1 MPLKSFKLYGIR
13 DIDYDAVVAKYR
25 LCCEEGEK
33 EIDVSSINMYHCNP
47 DDIKYIV
54 KKAPRKPLMDDT
66 RIKNKA
72 IYLIH
77 TIAYR
82 QQTSRENDED
92 GAPIQYSVLQDVL
105 GDDAYE
111 LLKSLKELGYI
122 SVSSIYEEGK
132 TSKRYKVLKDIV
144 TGQSNNAAILKYI
157 EKSRQILNDSISKRL
172 SSATF
177 TKEYGDTF
185 ADTYVKNLNKFKITD
200 KDGFEEFV
208 SARIAQNPNT
218 EAYYDYIREGF
229 RNNLKIYSIDG
240 NNRIYHILTSL
251 KRELKKY
258 LNISFSIDCSNSH
271 PLLFNYFIYI
281 SKNFSISDSYNISS
295 ILASIPSS
303 EFLVTSP
310 NFHYDTEKLRN
321 ALVNNNIDKRK
332 IARFG
337 DDELLY
343 LWKTI
348 NGCFWDDILAE
359 HQGEDLDRAEIK
371 QKMFA
376 EVFYSKTPK
385 IAWKRFAKEFRSQY
399 PNVYELILRWKEP
412 LSHDDTKKILL
423 RRHKAVEVMGRAW
436 MNDATT
442 ALPNIMMDLES
453 VIFRDIL
460 KALFSKRICAVHIHD
475 AIVIPDVKSTA
486 KVEASK
492 VEAIMRDVYKRF
504 GLHPTF
510 KIETY

>member
-1 MPLKSFKLYGIR
+1 MPLKSFKLYGIK

-25 LCCEEGEK
+25 QLCTEGIIEYDI
-33 EIDVSSINMYHCNP
+33 ESLDMRNPSSLTHTY
-47 DDIKYIV
+47 
-54 KKAPRKPLMDDT
+54 KKKPRTPLKDDT

-72 IYLIH
+72 MYLVH
-77 TIAYR
+77 SIAYR
-82 QQTSRENDED
+82 QQTSRENNAD
-92 GAPIQYSVLQDVL
+92 GATLQASVLQSVIGEDEF
-105 GDDAYE
+105 E
-111 LLKSLKELGYI
+111 LLKALTELGYI
-122 SVSSIYEEGK
+122 QKSSIYEIGK
-132 TSKRYKVLKDIV
+132 TARRYRIIGEII
-144 TGQSNNAAILKYI
+144 TEQSSNATIKKYI
-157 EKSRQILNDSISKRL
+157 EKTRTILNDNVAKRL
-172 SSATF
+172 ASPNF
-177 TKEYGDTF
+177 KKEYGDTF
-185 ADTYVKNLNKFKITD
+185 AETYVRNLNKFKIAD
-200 KDGFEEFV
+200 EAGFEKFAA
-208 SARIAQNPNT
+208 ARIKSNPNT

-229 RNNLKIYSIDG
+229 KDKLKIYSIDS

-251 KRELKKY
+251 KRELKQY
-258 LNISFSIDCSNSH
+258 VNIKFSTDCSNSH
-271 PLLFNYFIYI
+271 PLLFNYFIFI
-281 SKNFSISDSYNISS
+281 SKNISITDSYTISS
-295 ILASIPSS
+295 ILSSLSLQEISSNGSII
-303 EFLVTSP
+303 
-310 NFHYDTEKLRN
+310 HYDIEKLRN
-321 ALVNNNIDKRK
+321 ILINHNIEKSEITRLE
-332 IARFG
+332 

-348 NGCFWDDILAE
+348 NGCFWDDILAQ
-359 HQGEDLDRAEIK
+359 HQGDDLDRAEIK

-385 IAWKRFAKEFRSQY
+385 IAWKTFAKEFRSQY
-399 PNVYELILRWKEP
+399 PHVYELILRWKEP

-492 VEAIMRDVYKRF
+492 VEEIMRDAYKRF
-504 GLHPTF
+504 GLHPSF
-510 KIETY
+510 KVE

>member
-1 MPLKSFKLYGIR
+1 MALKTFKLYGIKG
-13 DIDYDAVVAKYR
+13 IDYDAVIANYR

-33 EIDVSSINMYHCNP
+33 EIDVSSINMYHCNQ
-47 DDIKYIV
+47 DDVKYIV
-54 KKAPRKPLMDDT
+54 KKEPRKPLKDDT

-105 GDDAYE
+105 GDDVYE
-111 LLKSLKELGYI
+111 LLKALTKLGYI
-122 SVSSIYEEGK
+122 KISSTYEIGK
-132 TSKRYKVLKDIV
+132 TAKRYKVLNDIV
-144 TGQSNNAAILKYI
+144 IEPSSNATILRYI
-157 EKSRQILNDSISKRL
+157 DKARQILNANVTKRL
-172 SSATF
+172 ESPSF
-177 TKEYGDTF
+177 KKEYGDNF
-185 ADTYVKNLNKFKITD
+185 AATYVKNLNKFKISD
-200 KDGFEEFV
+200 KSGFEEFV
-208 SARIAQNPNT
+208 TARVKENPNT

-229 RNNLKIYSIDG
+229 ESNLRIYSIDD

-258 LNISFSIDCSNSH
+258 LNILFSIDCSNSH

-281 SKNFSISDSYNISS
+281 SKNISISDSYNISS
-295 ILASIPSS
+295 ILSTIPSS
-303 EFLVTSP
+303 EFFVSQP

-321 ALVNNNIDKRK
+321 ALINNNIDKRK
-332 IARFG
+332 IAGFG

-359 HQGEDLDRAEIK
+359 HQDEDLDRAEIK

-385 IAWKRFAKEFRSQY
+385 IAWKTFAQEFKKQY
-399 PNVYELILRWKEP
+399 PNVYKLILKWKEP
-412 LSHDDTKKILL
+412 LKHEDTKKILV
-423 RRHKAVEVMGRAW
+423 RRHKAVEDRGRAW
-436 MNDATT
+436 MQDDST
-442 ALPNIMMDLES
+442 ALPNVMMDLES
-453 VIFRDIL
+453 VIFREIL
-460 KALFSKRICAVHIHD
+460 KSLFAKRICAVHIHD
-475 AIVIPDVKSTA
+475 AIVVPAIKSTM
-486 KVEASK
+486 KLDSEKIQGV
-492 VEAIMRDVYKRF
+492 MRDVYKRF

-510 KIETY
+510 KLETY